1 MINLRLLSVL
11 RSYHLKVCRWRV
23 SERKF
28 GMTKMII
35 SGGSL
40 VLKLIY
46 MKSGFYLENSPR
58 AVTLQARWWFNVRR
72 ELCKPLNRLTL
83 YASIMQCLVQ
93 NNSSDVISV
102 PLSQNVALIMVDLL
116 QFNNEGSSSL
126 INFMRVQK
134 CVFGCLIWR
143 QIKELRLL
151 HNWMGWNDIIVFKH
165 SIFFITFPI
174 VKSHE

>member
-28 GMTKMII
+28 GMTKKIV
-35 SGGSL
+35 SGGFL

-46 MKSGFYLENSPR
+46 IYMKSGFNLENSPM

-72 ELCKPLNRLTL
+72 ALYKPLNRLTL
-83 YASIMQCLVQ
+83 FASIMQCLVQ

-102 PLSQNVALIMVDLL
+102 PLSPNVALISAIYVTGYDEGKIMVDLL
-116 QFNNEGSSSL
+116 QFNNEGSSSI
-126 INFMRVQK
+126 INFTRVQK
-134 CVFGCLIWR
+134 CVFALG
-143 QIKELRLL
+143 
-151 HNWMGWNDIIVFKH
+151 V
-165 SIFFITFPI
+165 
-174 VKSHE
+174 